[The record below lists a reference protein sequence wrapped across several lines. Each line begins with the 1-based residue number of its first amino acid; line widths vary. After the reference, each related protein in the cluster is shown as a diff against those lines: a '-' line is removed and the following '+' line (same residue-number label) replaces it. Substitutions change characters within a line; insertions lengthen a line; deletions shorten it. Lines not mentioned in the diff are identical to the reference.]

1 MTMSALINALQLLFE
16 LKDQKIHL
24 DLAKVFFFFFFFFIE
39 HYLNFEMSC
48 AGRWLADIGIWNSHN
63 KVWEGF
69 VKHAQT
75 KHVHIWV
82 KPT

>member
-24 DLAKVFFFFFFFFIE
+24 DLAKGFFFFFFIE

-48 AGRWLADIGIWNSHN
+48 AGGGWEILGYGIAIMRS
-63 KVWEGF
+63 GR
-69 VKHAQT
+69 AQ
-75 KHVHIWV
+75 
-82 KPT
+82 